1 MHKSSKL
8 SLLILLWT
16 TPLCAQA
23 TPAAIPTDAAQVQQ
37 MIKQVGCDA
46 EVNATSQTIVNL
58 QKQVDALKKEL
69 AKKGEHK

>member
-1 MHKSSKL
+1 ML
-8 SLLILLWT
+8 
-16 TPLCAQA
+16 LCASVAYAQS

-46 EVNATSQTIVNL
+46 EVTATSQTIVNL